1 MSEPLPV
8 LRLTT
13 TSRYI
18 WLLWKAHFQ
27 SCTCKL
33 GQKNMCITLIC
44 LRTWLCYYISCHIS
58 RLSHDNLY
66 KSMVVRRHLHD
77 FTEVQTDERLAH
89 VSIFLC
95 VNKYTVSYMFLLVAQ
110 ALGFNYTDTDGWFK
124 SSRPEVTVQVW
135 IFRLDWR
142 GQLCLDSSV
151 RLDQFCTLVCLQ
163 SVLQTLFSSFT
174 TSS

>member
-18 WLLWKAHFQ
+18 WLLRKAHFQ

-33 GQKNMCITLIC
+33 GQKNMCITLIF
-44 LRTWLCYYISCHIS
+44 LHTWLCYYISCHIS
-58 RLSHDNLY
+58 RLSHDNPY
-66 KSMVVRRHLHD
+66 KSMVMRRHLHD
-77 FTEVQTDERLAH
+77 FTKVQTDETLAH

-95 VNKYTVSYMFLLVAQ
+95 VKYTVSYMFLLEAQ
-110 ALGFNYTDTDGWFK
+110 APGFNYTDTDGWFK
-124 SSRPEVTVQVW
+124 SSRPEVTVQFW
-135 IFRLDWR
+135 IFRLDWH
-142 GQLCLDSSV
+142 GQLCLNSSV
-151 RLDQFCTLVCLQ
+151 CLDQFCTLVHLQ

>member
-1 MSEPLPV
+1 MSEPLAV

-18 WLLWKAHFQ
+18 WLLRKAHFQ

-33 GQKNMCITLIC
+33 EQKNITWIF
-44 LRTWLCYYISCHIS
+44 LRTWLCYYISRHRS

-95 VNKYTVSYMFLLVAQ
+95 VNKYSVSYMFLLVAQ

-151 RLDQFCTLVCLQ
+151 RLNQFCTLVHLQ
-163 SVLQTLFSSFT
+163 SVLQMLFSSFT